1 MEKEPA
7 KILIVEK
14 DGGLH
19 FEYWG
24 NDLEVAAA
32 LLYVACEAIYSFYNK
47 NITPDR
53 MKQVLKT
60 QIDGTI
66 DILRDEGVFW
76 NDESL
81 EKGGKI

>member
-1 MEKEPA
+1 MEREPV
-7 KILIVEK
+7 KIMIEEK
-14 DGGLH
+14 DEGLH
-19 FEYWG
+19 CEYCG
-24 NDLEVAAA
+24 NDLDVAAS
-32 LLYVACEAIYSFYNK
+32 LLYVACEAIYSFCNK
-47 NITPDR
+47 NITPEQ

-60 QIDGTI
+60 QIDRAI

>member
-1 MEKEPA
+1 MEREPV
-7 KILIVEK
+7 KIMIEEK
-14 DGGLH
+14 DGVVH
-19 FEYWG
+19 CEYCG

-47 NITPDR
+47 NVTPER

-81 EKGGKI
+81 EEGGKI